1 MRVAHVVDVRPLH
14 EEDLL
19 LHLLTGDGMSS
30 LGIGLVAVGS
40 LEFDGAVIDV
50 EVTSLAPKLIVLGLR
65 VPYLYLTKSGVE
77 GGSVE
82 ELLPTLVVELG
93 DEDHSRGCGTARVAF
108 VEPPRGRRTSV
119 SASGTLATLS
129 E

>member
-1 MRVAHVVDVRPLH
+1 MVDVRPLH

-40 LEFDGAVIDV
+40 LELDGAVIDV
-50 EVTSLAPKLIVLGLR
+50 EVTSLAPKLIVLSLG
-65 VPYLYLTKSGVE
+65 VSYLDLTKSRIE

-82 ELLPTLVVELG
+82 ELLPALVVELS
-93 DEDHSRGCGTARVAF
+93 DEDIAVGLL
-108 VEPPRGRRTSV
+108 GRP
-119 SASGTLATLS
+119 
-129 E
+129 

>member
-30 LGIGLVAVGS
+30 LRIGLVAVGS
-40 LEFDGAVIDV
+40 LEFDGAVVDV
-50 EVTSLAPKLIVLGLR
+50 EVASLAPKLIVLSLR
-65 VPYLYLTKSGVE
+65 VPYLYLTKSGVD

-82 ELLPTLVVELG
+82 ELLPALVVELS
-93 DEDHSRGCGTARVAF
+93 DEDIAVGLL
-108 VEPPRGRRTSV
+108 GRP
-119 SASGTLATLS
+119 
-129 E
+129 